1 MDSLPSRLKRSD
13 VYEEKVAQDAAS
25 DVLGNF
31 SLTLLQA
38 RAAGVPAPVMRLR
51 LMQVRSA
58 ARHTARLCVG
68 VWRTLEALLQ
78 SNPMRELTAVRS
90 HAPAPPGEVRR
101 GCP

>member
-1 MDSLPSRLKRSD
+1 MDSLPSRVKRSD

-25 DVLGNF
+25 DVLSNF

-58 ARHTARLCVG
+58 AGPTTRLCVA
-68 VWRTLEALLQ
+68 RA
-78 SNPMRELTAVRS
+78 
-90 HAPAPPGEVRR
+90 
-101 GCP
+101 